1 MEVEAT
7 GDAVDVEDFASEI
20 EMGHMAAFE
29 GREVDGLQ
37 RHAATCDKLIFEG
50 GTAGNLENI
59 VLQDVNQSVNVFFY
73 LFLPSVWPPAAPRT
87 SAANTSTDAAANRK
101 ENRLRA
107 AYAHCVTV
115 VPQ

>member
-37 RHAATCDKLIFEG
+37 RHAATGDKLIFEG

-59 VLQDVNQSVNVFFY
+59 VLEDVNQSVNVFFIY
-73 LFLPSVWPPAAPRT
+73 FCPAYGRPLPQGLLQQIR
-87 SAANTSTDAAANRK
+87 
-101 ENRLRA
+101 
-107 AYAHCVTV
+107 
-115 VPQ
+115 PQTLLPTERRIG